1 MAAGH
6 RWQQGDA
13 KMLEGCK
20 NLTMAEPV
28 VTVRGAV
35 NEQAKE
41 QIQELALVL

>member
-1 MAAGH
+1 MAAKVM
-6 RWQQGDA
+6 Q